1 MQLPP
6 ALSFAW
12 LVVKLA
18 AFVLLANQ
26 GLEVIVVAY
35 QQF

>member
-1 MQLPP
+1 MRFPP
-6 ALSFAW
+6 VLSFAW

-18 AFVLLANQ
+18 AFALLANQ
-26 GLEVIVVAY
+26 GLDVVVVAY